1 MSEKERERERQRERG
16 KGERVREA
24 IDEKPGRFSVLC
36 SLRRSVTFLSGP
48 FNWLNWYKSKHLL
61 SLFLSLT
68 LSHSTRTLSHTH
80 SCVSHHQHSHIL
92 VASRQQQQQQ
102 SQLERT
108 NKHFRVL
115 IGSEKG
121 RYKSNK
127 ISPEPEKSFRKLQ
140 RKGRNFFVGN

>member
-1 MSEKERERERQRERG
+1 MSEKERERDRERG
-16 KGERVREA
+16 EKAREWERLSTKSQV
-24 IDEKPGRFSVLC
+24 FFLC

-68 LSHSTRTLSHTH
+68 LSHSTRTLSHAR

-92 VASRQQQQQQ
+92 VASRQQQQQ